1 MVAKPEAGLR
11 AAARGV
17 TSVTGADTT
26 SLVALLEER
35 HAVMRPLFGLTED
48 RLRAQ
53 QRASAPG
60 PGGPTAPVGEGGMP
74 DLSLFYWVAAE
85 ETRLQQL
92 ADALLAHDLV
102 DAAYVKPP
110 AEPPTVLDQ
119 SPRVGLNDMAP
130 DAGDAPPSTP
140 TFVDHQ
146 IPRNRTPTGVDALFA
161 GTLPGGDGRG
171 VHIID
176 CEWAWR
182 FTHEDLLQNQG
193 GLLERVGAPTTLVS
207 SVASGGKY
215 GFPHL
220 LAIEAAREARQPT
233 TSKNTPRGT
242 DQQLGIHV
250 TGSLLDTTGQ
260 PCGSIALVA
269 PSNPNRQ
276 PKLFRLMDR
285 PTAKI
290 DLTEARAVK

>member
-1 MVAKPEAGLR
+1 MVTKPEAGLR

-60 PGGPTAPVGEGGMP
+60 PCGPTAPVGEGGMP

-146 IPRNRTPTGVDALFA
+146 IYRNQTPTGVDALFA
-161 GTLPGGDGRG
+161 GTLPGGDGSG

-176 CEWAWR
+176 CDWAWR

-193 GLLERVGAPTTLVS
+193 RLLERVGAPTTLVS
-207 SVASGGKY
+207 SPQPVAAPRARHTPK
-215 GFPHL
+215 
-220 LAIEAAREARQPT
+220 IAAA
-233 TSKNTPRGT
+233 
-242 DQQLGIHV
+242 
-250 TGSLLDTTGQ
+250 GQ
-260 PCGSIALVA
+260 PRLWSSVGVPTLVLSSRRPR
-269 PSNPNRQ
+269 PSPA
-276 PKLFRLMDR
+276 
-285 PTAKI
+285 AKAWSHHRGV
-290 DLTEARAVK
+290 ARRWTFVARCEQRSELEG